1 MASSASSSPVVD
13 DKTKRPPVRTTSPST
28 ITPGRIALWRHSLT
42 AAGVVNASE
51 EVAAPFD
58 STSRFRF
65 FTLNDRLASDT
76 LPTSLG
82 NLRGVEVRL
91 YGESERTVRNRPAP
105 EQTNLVTSVFFL
117 NRLD

>member
-1 MASSASSSPVVD
+1 MAPLAYPCGH
-13 DKTKRPPVRTTSPST
+13 RP
-28 ITPGRIALWRHSLT
+28 
-42 AAGVVNASE
+42 ASE

-58 STSRFRF
+58 STSGFRF
-65 FTLNDRLASDT
+65 FILNERLASDT

-82 NLRGVEVRL
+82 NLRGVEIRL
-91 YGESERTVRNRPAP
+91 FGESERTVRERLAP